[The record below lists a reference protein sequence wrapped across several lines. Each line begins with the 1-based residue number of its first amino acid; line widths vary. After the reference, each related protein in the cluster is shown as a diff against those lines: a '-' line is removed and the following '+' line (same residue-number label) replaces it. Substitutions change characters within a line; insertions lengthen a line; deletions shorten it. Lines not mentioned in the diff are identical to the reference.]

1 MAIKLVVFDLDG
13 VLIESKQTHF
23 DALNLALGDEYA
35 ITMEEHLSTYDGLPT
50 RTKLNMLSE
59 RKGLPTDRH
68 AEIARA
74 KGKHTIELL
83 KQKVVPRQDFI
94 DMCRELKDRGYT
106 LACASNA
113 VRDTVKMSLLQLG
126 IIEYFDF
133 WYSNEDVHKPKP
145 HFEMYFQTMLKANAK
160 PSETLIIE
168 DSHIGRQAVL
178 DAGAN
183 LLAVADSYDV
193 SLSRV
198 LDAIEQY
205 NEQPKQRIPWKSNT
219 MNVLIP
225 MAGAG
230 SRFAEQGYTFPKP
243 LIEVGNKP
251 MIQVVVD
258 NLNID
263 ANYIFIVQSEHYE
276 KYNLE
281 TVLNMIKPGCTIVQV
296 DGVTEGAA
304 CTTLLA
310 REFIDNDQ
318 PLIIANSDQFVE
330 WNSNEVLYAFS
341 TEGVDGGI
349 LCFDSTHPKWSY
361 AKLDGDGFV
370 SEVAEKQPIST
381 NATVGIYYWARGSLY
396 VSCADTM
403 IAKDIRVNNEFYVC
417 PVFNEAIEQGSKI
430 RIKHIADDG
439 MWGLGTPEDLNHFLS
454 NYTGSY

>member
-1 MAIKLVVFDLDG
+1 MIKLVIFDLDG
-13 VLIESKQTHF
+13 VLIDSKQTHYE
-23 DALNLALGDEYA
+23 ALNRALGDEYA
-35 ITMEEHLSTYDGLPT
+35 ISIEEHLAVYDGLPT
-50 RTKLNMLSE
+50 RSKLNMLSD

-68 AEIARA
+68 ASIARA
-74 KGKHTIELL
+74 KQLATVDILKETI
-83 KQKVVPRQDFI
+83 KPRNDFT
-94 DMCRELKDRGYT
+94 DMCRELKDRGYI

-126 IIEYFDF
+126 LIEYFDF
-133 WYSNEDVHKPKP
+133 WYSNEDVGKPKP
-145 HFEMYFQTMLKANAK
+145 HFEMYFKCMLKANCK

-178 DAGAN
+178 DSGAH
-183 LLAVADSYDV
+183 LLAVENTKDIY
-193 SLSRV
+193 LSKV
-198 LDAIEQY
+198 LDAIE
-205 NEQPKQRIPWKSNT
+205 EHGEPKRNIPWKSKT

-263 ANYIFIVQSEHYE
+263 ANYIFIVQKEHYE
-276 KYNLE
+276 QYNLE
-281 TVLNMIKPGCTIVQV
+281 TVLNLVKPNCTIVQV
-296 DGVTEGAA
+296 EGVTEGAA

-310 REFIDNDQ
+310 REYIDNEE

-349 LCFDSTHPKWSY
+349 LTFESSHPKWSY
-361 AKLDGDGFV
+361 ARTDENGWV
-370 SEVAEKQPIST
+370 TEVAEKKPISN
-381 NATVGIYYWARGSLY
+381 NATVGIYYYERGTDY
-396 VSCADTM
+396 VNCADGM
-403 IAKDIRVNNEFYVC
+403 VEKDIRTNNEFYVC
-417 PVFNEAIEQGSKI
+417 PVYNEFIERGGKV
-430 RIKHIADDG
+430 RIKQIDAQG
-439 MWGLGTPEDLNHFLS
+439 MWGLGTPEDLTHFLS
-454 NYTGSY
+454 NYQGKY

>member
-1 MAIKLVVFDLDG
+1 MIKLVVFDLDG
-13 VLIESKQTHF
+13 VLIDSKQTHYE
-23 DALNLALGDEYA
+23 ALNRALGSEYT
-35 ITMEEHLSTYDGLPT
+35 ITIEEHLSTYDGLPT
-50 RTKLNMLSE
+50 RSKLNMLSE

-74 KGKHTIELL
+74 KQKHTVEIL
-83 KQKVVPRQDFI
+83 KETVTPRQDFV
-94 DMCRELKDRGYT
+94 DMCREIKDRGYT

-133 WYSNEDVHKPKP
+133 WYSNEDVHRPKP
-145 HFEMYFQTMLKANAK
+145 HFEMYFECMLKANAK
-160 PSETLIIE
+160 PNETLIIE

-178 DAGAN
+178 DAGAH
-183 LLAVADSYDV
+183 LLAVADTHDV
-193 SLSRV
+193 SLAIV
-198 LDAIEQY
+198 LDAIVQH
-205 NEQPKQRIPWKSNT
+205 NEQPKQHIPWRSKS

-230 SRFAEQGYTFPKP
+230 TRFAEQGYTFPKP

-258 NLNID
+258 NLNIQ
-263 ANYIFIVQSEHYE
+263 ANYIFIVQKEHYE

-281 TVLNMIKPGCTIVQV
+281 TVLNMVAPGCTIVQTE
-296 DGVTEGAA
+296 GITEGAA

-310 REFIDNDQ
+310 KEYINNEE

-330 WNSNEVLYAFS
+330 WNSNEVLYAFT

-349 LCFDSTHPKWSY
+349 LCFNSTHPKWSY
-361 AKLDGDGFV
+361 AKLDENGFV

-381 NATVGIYYWARGSLY
+381 NATVGIYYWSRGSLY
-396 VSCADTM
+396 VNSAERM
-403 IAKDIRVNNEFYVC
+403 IERNIRTNNEFYVC
-417 PVFNEAIEQGSKI
+417 PAYNELIEDGGKV
-430 RIKHIADDG
+430 RVKNIAEDG
-439 MWGLGTPEDLNHFLS
+439 MWGIGTPEDLKHFLA
-454 NYTGSY
+454 NYKGKY

>member
-1 MAIKLVVFDLDG
+1 MIKLVVFDLDG
-13 VLIESKQTHF
+13 VLIDSKQTHYE
-23 DALNLALGDEYA
+23 ALNRALGSEYA
-35 ITMEEHLSTYDGLPT
+35 ITIEEHLSTYDGLPT
-50 RTKLNMLSE
+50 RSKLNMLSE
-59 RKGLPTDRH
+59 RKGLPTDCH

-74 KGKHTIELL
+74 KQKHTVEIL
-83 KQKVVPRQDFI
+83 KETVQPRQDFV
-94 DMCRELKDRGYT
+94 DMCREIKDRGYT

-133 WYSNEDVHKPKP
+133 WYSNEDVHRPKP
-145 HFEMYFQTMLKANAK
+145 HFEMYFECMLKADAK
-160 PSETLIIE
+160 PNETLIIE

-178 DAGAN
+178 DAGAH
-183 LLAVADSYDV
+183 LLAVADTHDV
-193 SLSRV
+193 SLAIV

-205 NEQPKQRIPWKSNT
+205 NDQPKKRIPWKSKS
-219 MNVLIP
+219 MNILIP

-258 NLNID
+258 NLNIQ
-263 ANYIFIVQSEHYE
+263 ANYIFIVQKEHYE

-281 TVLNMIKPGCTIVQV
+281 TVLNMVAPGCTIVQTE
-296 DGVTEGAA
+296 GITEGAA

-310 REFIDNDQ
+310 KEYINNEE

-330 WNSNEVLYAFS
+330 WNSNEVLYAFT

-349 LCFDSTHPKWSY
+349 LCFNSTHPKWSY
-361 AKLDGDGFV
+361 AKLDENGFV

-381 NATVGIYYWARGSLY
+381 NATVGIYYWSRGSLY
-396 VSCADTM
+396 VNSAERM
-403 IAKDIRVNNEFYVC
+403 IERNIRTNNEFYVC
-417 PVFNEAIEQGSKI
+417 PAFNELIEDGGKV
-430 RIKHIADDG
+430 RVKNIAEDG
-439 MWGLGTPEDLNHFLS
+439 MWGIGTPEDLKHFLA
-454 NYTGSY
+454 NYKGKY

>member
-1 MAIKLVVFDLDG
+1 MIKLVVFDLDG
-13 VLIESKQTHF
+13 VLIDSKQTHYE
-23 DALNLALGDEYA
+23 ALNRALGSEYA
-35 ITMEEHLSTYDGLPT
+35 ITIEEHLSTYDGLPT
-50 RTKLNMLSE
+50 RSKLNMLSE
-59 RKGLPTDRH
+59 RKGLPTDCH

-74 KGKHTIELL
+74 KQKHTVEIL
-83 KQKVVPRQDFI
+83 KETVQPRQDFV
-94 DMCRELKDRGYT
+94 DMCREIKDRGYT

-133 WYSNEDVHKPKP
+133 WYSNEDVHRPKP
-145 HFEMYFQTMLKANAK
+145 HFEMYFECMLKANAK
-160 PSETLIIE
+160 PNETLIIE

-178 DAGAN
+178 DAGAH
-183 LLAVADSYDV
+183 LLAVADTHDV
-193 SLSRV
+193 SLAIV

-205 NEQPKQRIPWKSNT
+205 NDQPKKRIPWKSKS
-219 MNVLIP
+219 MNILIP

-258 NLNID
+258 NLNIQ
-263 ANYIFIVQSEHYE
+263 ANYIFIVQKAHYE

-281 TVLNMIKPGCTIVQV
+281 TVLNMVAPGCTIVQTE
-296 DGVTEGAA
+296 GITEGAA

-310 REFIDNDQ
+310 KEHIDNEE

-330 WNSNEVLYAFS
+330 WNSNEVLYAFT

-349 LCFDSTHPKWSY
+349 LCFNSTHPKWSY
-361 AKLDGDGFV
+361 AKLDDDGFV

-381 NATVGIYYWARGSLY
+381 NATVGIYYWSRGSLY
-396 VSCADTM
+396 VNSAERM
-403 IAKDIRVNNEFYVC
+403 IERDIRTNNEFYVC
-417 PVFNEAIEQGSKI
+417 PAYNELVEDGGKI
-430 RIKHIADDG
+430 RVKTIKEDG
-439 MWGLGTPEDLNHFLS
+439 MWGLGTPEDLKHFLS
-454 NYTGSY
+454 NYKGKY

>member
-1 MAIKLVVFDLDG
+1 MIKLVIFDLDG
-13 VLIESKQTHF
+13 VLIESKQTHYE
-23 DALNLALGDEYA
+23 ALNRALGSKYA
-35 ITMEEHLSTYDGLPT
+35 ITVEEHLSTYDGLPT

-68 AEIARA
+68 AEIART
-74 KGKHTIELL
+74 KGVYTIDIL
-83 KQKVVPRQDFI
+83 KETVQPREDFV
-94 DMCRELKDRGYT
+94 DMCREIKDRGYT
-106 LACASNA
+106 LVCASNA

-133 WYSNEDVHKPKP
+133 WISNQDVINPKP
-145 HFEMYFQTMLKANAK
+145 HFEMYFKCMLQANAK

-168 DSHIGRQAVL
+168 DSHLGRQAVL
-178 DAGAN
+178 DAGAH
-183 LLAVADSYDV
+183 LLAVADTSEV
-193 SLSRV
+193 SLGRV

-205 NEQPKQRIPWKSNT
+205 NEQPKQRIPWRSKS

-258 NLNID
+258 NLNIE
-263 ANYIFIVQSEHYE
+263 ANYIFIVQKEHYE
-276 KYNLE
+276 QYNLE
-281 TVLNMIKPGCTIVQV
+281 TVLNMVAPGCTIVQ
-296 DGVTEGAA
+296 TEGITQGAA

-310 REFIDNDQ
+310 RDYINNQE

-349 LCFDSTHPKWSY
+349 LTFPSTHPKWSY
-361 AKLDGDGFV
+361 AKLDDQGFV
-370 SEVAEKQPIST
+370 SAVAEKQPIST
-381 NATVGIYYWARGSLY
+381 NATVGIYYFSRGEDY
-396 VSCADTM
+396 VRSADRM
-403 IAKDIRVNNEFYVC
+403 IEKDIRTNNEFYVC
-417 PVFNEAIEQGSKI
+417 PVFNQLIDSGGKV
-430 RIKHIADDG
+430 RIKHIDPEG
-439 MWGLGTPEDLNHFLS
+439 MWGLGTPEDLTHFLS
-454 NYTGSY
+454 NYTGKY

>member
-1 MAIKLVVFDLDG
+1 MIKLVVFDLDG
-13 VLIESKQTHF
+13 VLIDSKQTHYE
-23 DALNLALGDEYA
+23 ALNRALGSEYA
-35 ITMEEHLSTYDGLPT
+35 ITIEEHLSTYDGLPT
-50 RTKLNMLSE
+50 RSKLNMLSE
-59 RKGLPTDRH
+59 RKGLPTDCH

-74 KGKHTIELL
+74 KQKHTVEIL
-83 KQKVVPRQDFI
+83 KETVQPRQDFV
-94 DMCRELKDRGYT
+94 DMCREIKDGGYT

-133 WYSNEDVHKPKP
+133 WYSNEDVHRPKP
-145 HFEMYFQTMLKANAK
+145 HFEMYFECMLKADAK
-160 PSETLIIE
+160 PNETLIIE

-178 DAGAN
+178 DAGAH
-183 LLAVADSYDV
+183 LLAVADTHDV
-193 SLSRV
+193 SLAIV
-198 LDAIEQY
+198 LDAIEQH
-205 NEQPKQRIPWKSNT
+205 NEQPKKRIPWKSKS

-258 NLNID
+258 NLNIQ
-263 ANYIFIVQSEHYE
+263 ANYIFIVQKDHYE

-281 TVLNMIKPGCTIVQV
+281 TVLNMVAPGCTIVQTE
-296 DGVTEGAA
+296 GITEGAA

-310 REFIDNDQ
+310 KEYINNEE

-330 WNSNEVLYAFS
+330 WNSNEVLYAFT

-349 LCFDSTHPKWSY
+349 LCFNSTHPKWSY
-361 AKLDGDGFV
+361 AKLDDNGFV

-381 NATVGIYYWARGSLY
+381 NATVGIYYWSRGSLY
-396 VSCADTM
+396 VNSAERM
-403 IAKDIRVNNEFYVC
+403 IERNIRTNNEFYVC
-417 PVFNEAIEQGSKI
+417 PAFNELVEDGGKV
-430 RIKHIADDG
+430 RVKNIAEDG
-439 MWGLGTPEDLNHFLS
+439 MWGLGTPEDLKHFLA
-454 NYTGSY
+454 NYTGKY

>member
-1 MAIKLVVFDLDG
+1 MIKLVVFDLDG
-13 VLIESKQTHF
+13 VLIDSKQTHYE
-23 DALNLALGDEYA
+23 ALNRALGSKYA
-35 ITMEEHLSTYDGLPT
+35 ITIEEHLSTYDGLPT
-50 RTKLNMLSE
+50 RSKLNMLSE

-74 KGKHTIELL
+74 KQKHTVEIL
-83 KQKVVPRQDFI
+83 KETVQPRQDFV
-94 DMCRELKDRGYT
+94 DMCREIKDRGYT

-133 WYSNEDVHKPKP
+133 WYSNEDVHRPKP
-145 HFEMYFQTMLKANAK
+145 HFEMYFECMLKADAK
-160 PSETLIIE
+160 PNETLIIE

-178 DAGAN
+178 DAGAH
-183 LLAVADSYDV
+183 LLAVADTHDV
-193 SLSRV
+193 SLAIV
-198 LDAIEQY
+198 LDAIEQH
-205 NEQPKQRIPWKSNT
+205 NEQPKKRIPWKSKS

-258 NLNID
+258 NLNIQ
-263 ANYIFIVQSEHYE
+263 ANYIFIVQKDHYQ

-281 TVLNMIKPGCTIVQV
+281 TVLNMVAPGCTIVQTE
-296 DGVTEGAA
+296 GITEGAA

-310 REFIDNDQ
+310 KEYINNEE

-330 WNSNEVLYAFS
+330 WNSNEVLYAFT

-349 LCFDSTHPKWSY
+349 LCFNSTHPKWSY
-361 AKLDGDGFV
+361 AKLDENGFV

-381 NATVGIYYWARGSLY
+381 NATVGIYYWSRGSVY
-396 VSCADTM
+396 VANAERM
-403 IAKDIRVNNEFYVC
+403 IERNIRTNNEFYVC
-417 PVFNEAIEQGSKI
+417 PAYNELVEDGGKI
-430 RIKHIADDG
+430 RVKTITDDG
-439 MWGLGTPEDLNHFLS
+439 MWGLGTPEDLKHFLT
-454 NYTGSY
+454 NYTGKY

>member
-1 MAIKLVVFDLDG
+1 MIKLVIFDLDG
-13 VLIESKQTHF
+13 VLIDSKQIHYE
-23 DALNLALGDEYA
+23 ALNRALGDNYA
-35 ITMEEHLSTYDGLPT
+35 ISIEEHLANYDGLPT
-50 RTKLNMLSE
+50 RSKLNMLSE

-68 AEIARA
+68 ASIAR
-74 KGKHTIELL
+74 T
-83 KQKVVPRQDFI
+83 KQKATVDILKETVEPRDDFT

-113 VRDTVKMSLLQLG
+113 VRDTVKMSLLKLNL
-126 IIEYFDF
+126 IEYFDF
-133 WYSNEDVHKPKP
+133 WYSNEDVEKPKP
-145 HFEMYFQTMLKANAK
+145 HFEMYFKCMLKANCK

-178 DAGAN
+178 DSGAN
-183 LLAVADSYDV
+183 LLAVEDTKDIY
-193 SLSRV
+193 LSKV
-198 LDAIEQY
+198 LDAIEEY
-205 NEQPKQRIPWKSNT
+205 EEPQRNIPWKSKT

-263 ANYIFIVQSEHYE
+263 ANYIFIVQKEHYE

-281 TVLNMIKPGCTIVQV
+281 TVLNLVKPNCTIVQV
-296 DGVTEGAA
+296 EGITEGAA

-310 REFIDNDQ
+310 KEYIDNEN

-341 TEGVDGGI
+341 TEGVGGGI
-349 LCFDSTHPKWSY
+349 LTFESTHPKWSY
-361 AKLDGDGFV
+361 ARTDQNGWV
-370 SEVAEKQPIST
+370 TQVAEKQPISI
-381 NATVGIYYWARGSLY
+381 NATVGIYYWARGCDY
-396 VSCADTM
+396 VSSALQM
-403 IAKDIRVNNEFYVC
+403 IDKNIRTNNEFYVC
-417 PVFNEAIEQGSKI
+417 PVFNEFIQGGGKV
-430 RIKHIADDG
+430 RIKHINPEG
-439 MWGLGTPEDLNHFLS
+439 MWGLGTPEDLTHFLA
-454 NYTGSY
+454 NYSGTY

>member
-1 MAIKLVVFDLDG
+1 MIKLVVFDLDG
-13 VLIESKQTHF
+13 VLIDSKQTHYES
-23 DALNLALGDEYA
+23 LNRALGIEYA
-35 ITMEEHLSTYDGLPT
+35 ITVEEHLSTYDGLPT
-50 RTKLNMLSE
+50 RSKLNMLTE

-74 KGKHTIELL
+74 KQQHTVEIL
-83 KQKVVPRQDFI
+83 KETVQPRADFV
-94 DMCRELKDRGYT
+94 DMCREIKDRGYT
-106 LACASNA
+106 LVCASNA

-133 WYSNEDVHKPKP
+133 WYSNEDVVHGKP
-145 HFEMYFQTMLKANAK
+145 HFEMYFKCMLKANCK

-168 DSHIGRQAVL
+168 DSHIGRQAVI
-178 DAGAN
+178 DAGCH
-183 LLAVADSYDV
+183 LLAVTDTHDV

-198 LDAIEQY
+198 LDAIEEY
-205 NEQPKQRIPWKSNT
+205 NEQPKHRIPWKSKT

-258 NLNID
+258 NLNIE
-263 ANYIFIVQSEHYE
+263 ANYIFIVQKEHYE

-281 TVLNMIKPGCTIVQV
+281 TVLNMVAPGCTIVQTE
-296 DGVTEGAA
+296 GITEGAA

-310 REFIDNDQ
+310 KEYINNEE

-330 WNSNEVLYAFS
+330 WNSNEVLYAFT

-349 LCFDSTHPKWSY
+349 LCFNSTHPKWSY
-361 AKLDGDGFV
+361 AKLDDAGFV
-370 SEVAEKQPIST
+370 SEVREKQPIST
-381 NATVGIYYWARGSLY
+381 NATVGIYYWSRGSVY
-396 VSCADTM
+396 TACAERM
-403 IAKDIRVNNEFYVC
+403 IERNIRTNNEFYVC
-417 PVFNEAIEQGSKI
+417 PVFNELIEDGGKVRVKTIEES
-430 RIKHIADDG
+430 G
-439 MWGLGTPEDLNHFLS
+439 MWGLGTPEDLQHFLA
-454 NYTGSY
+454 NYSGKY

>member
-1 MAIKLVVFDLDG
+1 MIKLVVFDLDG
-13 VLIESKQTHF
+13 VLIDSKQTHYE
-23 DALNLALGDEYA
+23 ALNRALGIEYA
-35 ITMEEHLSTYDGLPT
+35 ITVEEHLSTYDGLPT
-50 RTKLNMLSE
+50 RSKLNMLSQ

-74 KGKHTIELL
+74 KQKHTVSIL
-83 KQKVVPRQDFI
+83 KETVKINSQFV

-106 LACASNA
+106 LVCASNA

-133 WYSNEDVHKPKP
+133 WYSNEDVHRPKP
-145 HFEMYFQTMLKANAK
+145 HFEMYFECMLKANAK

-178 DAGAN
+178 DAGCN
-183 LLAVADSYDV
+183 LLAVADTHDV
-193 SLSRV
+193 SLGRV
-198 LDAIEQY
+198 LDAIEEY
-205 NEQPKQRIPWKSNT
+205 DEQPKQRIPWRSKT

-258 NLNID
+258 NLNIE
-263 ANYIFIVQSEHYE
+263 ANYIFIVQKEHYE

-281 TVLNMIKPGCTIVQV
+281 TVLNLVKPDCTIVQV
-296 DGVTEGAA
+296 EGVTEGAA

-310 REFIDNDQ
+310 KEYIDNED

-341 TEGVDGGI
+341 TEGVGGGI
-349 LCFDSTHPKWSY
+349 LTFESTHPKWSY
-361 AKLDGDGFV
+361 ARTDQNGWV
-370 SEVAEKQPIST
+370 TQVAEKQPISI
-381 NATVGIYYWARGSLY
+381 NATVGIYYWARGCDY
-396 VSCADTM
+396 VSSALQM
-403 IAKDIRVNNEFYVC
+403 IDKNIRTNNEFYVC
-417 PVFNEAIEQGSKI
+417 PVFNEFIQNGGKV
-430 RIKHIADDG
+430 RIKHINPEG
-439 MWGLGTPEDLNHFLS
+439 MWGLGTPEDLTHFLA
-454 NYTGSY
+454 NYDGTY